1 MEANMGHI
9 SYSDFQ
15 KLDIRV
21 AKILSAEPVPD
32 TDKLIHLTVDVG
44 QEEPRHIVA
53 GLREYY
59 QPSEMV
65 GKLIVVLVNLEPR
78 KMRGIMSNG
87 MLLAASTH
95 EFERVKLLT
104 VAEDMPPGSKIS

>member
-1 MEANMGHI
+1 MDQIA
-9 SYSDFQ
+9 YSDFQ

-21 AKILSAEPVPD
+21 ARILSAEPVPD
-32 TDKLIHLTVDVG
+32 TDKLIHLTVDIG
-44 QEEPRHIVA
+44 QEEPRQIVA

-65 GKLIVVLVNLEPR
+65 GKLIVVLINLEPR

-87 MLLAASTH
+87 MLLAAST
-95 EFERVKLLT
+95 EQFEQVKLLT
-104 VAEDMPPGSKIS
+104 VDEEIPPGSKIS